1 MSAQSE
7 QHDVAVVGGGVIGLA
22 VAWRAAQRGLRPLV
36 LEGGE
41 DGAWRYAAGM
51 LAPVTELEFGEREL
65 LDLGLRALDG
75 FPGFCAELGVDLQ
88 LSGALVVA
96 RDRDEA
102 EELEQLLEYRR
113 KLGLAVERLRPS
125 QARRAEPALAPTVRL
140 ALDVPGDGA
149 VDPRKLVAA
158 LSDAVEAAGGEIRRE
173 RVTDLATLPRAA
185 RRGRRG
191 RLVGPARH
199 RCPIRPVKGQ
209 IMRLRDPRGEDL
221 VTRTIR
227 TREGYLVPRG
237 EGRYVLGATV
247 EERGW
252 DTAPTAGATHE
263 LIRDLAEVV
272 PGVLELEIEELGAG
286 LRPGTPDNLPVIGEH
301 GGAVWATGHF
311 RNGILLADVTAQAV
325 VSVLAGDGLPDWAA
339 ACDPARF
346 AEVARMKVT
355 LNGEPTELAPGAT
368 VEAALARLEL
378 PHRGV
383 AVAVD
388 AEVVPRGEWTEHEL
402 SEGARVEVLNAI
414 QGG

>member
-1 MSAQSE
+1 MASQSE
-7 QHDVAVVGGGVIGLA
+7 QYDVAVVGGGVIGLA
-22 VAWRAAQRGLRPLV
+22 VAWRAAQRGLRTLV
-36 LEGGE
+36 LDAGE

-51 LAPVTELEFGEREL
+51 LAPVTEAEFGEQAL
-65 LDLGLRALDG
+65 LDLGLRALAG
-75 FPGFCAELGVDLQ
+75 FPDFCGELERVSGRDPG
-88 LSGALVVA
+88 LSLTGTLVVA

-102 EELEQLLEYRR
+102 EELEQLYAYRQ
-113 KLGLAVERLRPS
+113 KLDLAVERLRPS

-149 VDPRKLVAA
+149 VDPRRLVAA
-158 LSDAVEAAGGEIRRE
+158 LADAVEAAGGEIRRE
-173 RVTDLATLPRAA
+173 RVTDPATLP
-185 RRGRRG
+185 
-191 RLVGPARH
+191 ARH
-199 RCPIRPVKGQ
+199 VVIAAGAWSGKLGALPVRPVKGQ

-286 LRPGTPDNLPVIGEH
+286 LRPGTPDNLPAIGEA
-301 GGAVWATGHF
+301 GGLIWATGHY
-311 RNGILLADVTAQAV
+311 RNGILLADVTAEAV
-325 VSVLAGDGLPDWAA
+325 IAVLAGEGLPAWAA

-346 AEVARMKVT
+346 AEVTA
-355 LNGEPTELAPGAT
+355 
-368 VEAALARLEL
+368 
-378 PHRGV
+378 
-383 AVAVD
+383 
-388 AEVVPRGEWTEHEL
+388 
-402 SEGARVEVLNAI
+402 
-414 QGG
+414 

>member
-1 MSAQSE
+1 VSTQSD

-22 VAWRAAQRGLRPLV
+22 LAWRAAQRGLRPLV
-36 LEGGE
+36 LDADE

-51 LAPVTELEFGEREL
+51 LAPVTELEFGEQAL
-65 LDLGLRALDG
+65 LGLGLRALDG
-75 FPGFCAELGVDLQ
+75 FPGFCAELGVELR
-88 LSGALVVA
+88 LTGALVVA

-102 EELEQLLEYRR
+102 EELDQLHAYRR

-125 QARRAEPALAPTVRL
+125 AARRAEPALAPTVRL

-149 VDPRKLVAA
+149 VDPRTLVAA
-158 LSDAVEAAGGEIRRE
+158 LSDAVEAEGGTIRRA
-173 RVTDLATLPRAA
+173 RVTAVEPGRVVAASGEVFAA
-185 RRGRRG
+185 RKVVVAAGAWSG
-191 RLVGPARH
+191 RLGTL
-199 RCPIRPVKGQ
+199 PIRPVKGQ
-209 IMRLRDPRGEDL
+209 IMRLRDPRGADL

-237 EGRYVLGATV
+237 DGRYVLGATV

-301 GGAVWATGHF
+301 DGAIWATGHF

-325 VSVLAGDGLPDWAA
+325 ASVLAGDGLPEWAA

-346 AEVARMKVT
+346 AEVAV
-355 LNGEPTELAPGAT
+355 
-368 VEAALARLEL
+368 
-378 PHRGV
+378 
-383 AVAVD
+383 
-388 AEVVPRGEWTEHEL
+388 
-402 SEGARVEVLNAI
+402 
-414 QGG
+414 

>member
-1 MSAQSE
+1 VSSQSE

-22 VAWRAAQRGLRPLV
+22 VAWRAAQRGLRTVV
-36 LEGGE
+36 LDAGE

-51 LAPVTELEFGEREL
+51 LAPVTEAEFGEQAL
-65 LDLGLRALDG
+65 LDLGLRAAAG
-75 FPGFCAELGVDLQ
+75 FPDFCAELEQ
-88 LSGALVVA
+88 ASGRDPGLRRTGTLVVA

-173 RVTDLATLPRAA
+173 RVDDLRTLSARQVVVAA
-185 RRGRRG
+185 GAWSG
-191 RLVGPARH
+191 RLGSLPV
-199 RCPIRPVKGQ
+199 RPVKGQ
-209 IMRLRDPRGEDL
+209 IMRLRDPQGQDL

-286 LRPGTPDNLPVIGEH
+286 LRPGTPDNLPIIGEH
-301 GGAVWATGHF
+301 GGVVWATGHF

-325 VSVLAGDGLPDWAA
+325 AELLTGNPLPEWAA

-346 AEVARMKVT
+346 ARR
-355 LNGEPTELAPGAT
+355 GEAGDE
-368 VEAALARLEL
+368 ALAE
-378 PHRGV
+378 
-383 AVAVD
+383 A
-388 AEVVPRGEWTEHEL
+388 
-402 SEGARVEVLNAI
+402 GA
-414 QGG
+414 